1 MKAKDGLYGVPV
13 PNLFATDVNTSLS
26 QIPACGVEKD
36 KARIVLLQTRNINL
50 PLGLKMSSLSR

>member
-26 QIPACGVEKD
+26 QIPACGVEED
-36 KARIVLLQTRNINL
+36 
-50 PLGLKMSSLSR
+50 